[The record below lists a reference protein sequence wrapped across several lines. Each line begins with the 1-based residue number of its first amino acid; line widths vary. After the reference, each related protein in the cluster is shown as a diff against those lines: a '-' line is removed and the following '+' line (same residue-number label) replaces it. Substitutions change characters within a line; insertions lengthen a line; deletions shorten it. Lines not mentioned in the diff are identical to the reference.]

1 MQKRS
6 KYLVCDKKPP
16 PARQHQD
23 GIHIRRYAYIK
34 SKILYHLRAATA
46 SRTLVLAGCYFYVQ
60 NEKEMMFYGK
70 QEKASEPSERL
81 RNDPQTLRE
90 QEKPVLCTSTSY
102 RIYSR
107 WKTDYEKS
115 TLLCVR
121 LVRWICCID
130 SVQSRNI

>member
-1 MQKRS
+1 MPRC
-6 KYLVCDKKPP
+6 Y
-16 PARQHQD
+16 QHWDGD
-23 GIHIRRYAYIK
+23 GIHPQMIPHIK
-34 SKILYHLRAATA
+34 PNILYHLRAVTA
-46 SRTLVLAGCYFYVQ
+46 SGTHVLAGCYFYVQ

-121 LVRWICCID
+121 LVCWICCID
-130 SVQSRNI
+130 SV